1 MKKLFTS
8 AGVAL
13 LIAGAGAVLPN
24 AAQAQS
30 ITPDSAAPKGNNY
43 GLVQSIDSQALQVRG
58 ADGTT
63 QVYPLDE
70 GVTPPSN
77 LGPGDLVV
85 FDTNKQGV
93 VKNIQPPVQSRV
105 TSGTVDRIEGDQ
117 VTYVPDGGS
126 APVSTTVSPTTISR
140 LGLTEG
146 QSIQVTE
153 YQGIGT
159 TRVCSVPVAVVEPP
173 PPEVAPP
180 IPFTG
185 GAEPP
190 PPEPVQIAPGPID
203 ALW

>member
-8 AGVAL
+8 AGIAL
-13 LIAGAGAVLPN
+13 LIAGAGAVLPK

-30 ITPDSAAPKGNNY
+30 VNPDSAPQGNNY
-43 GLVQSIDSQALQVRG
+43 GLVQSIDGQALQVRG

-63 QVYPLDE
+63 QVYPLGE

-77 LGPGDLVV
+77 LSPGDLVV
-85 FDTNKQGV
+85 FDTNRRGV
-93 VKNIQPPVQSRV
+93 VRSIQPPVQSRV
-105 TSGTVDRIEGDQ
+105 ISGTVDRIEGDQ
-117 VTYVPDGGS
+117 VTFLPEGGS

-140 LGLTEG
+140 LGLAEG
-146 QSIQVTE
+146 QGIQVTE

-173 PPEVAPP
+173 TPAPAPP
-180 IPFTG
+180 IPFG

-190 PPEPVQIAPGPID
+190 PPEPLPAQPLE